1 MAYRF
6 LSAHWKNLI
15 CANYLCDPGWLTKKL
30 PAGLIPDLWN
40 GNCYLSLVG
49 FLFDETKVMGIPVP
63 GHTTFEEINLRA
75 YVLRPTKDGFR
86 RGVIFIREIVPR
98 SMITFVANTFYQEHY
113 VTRPMKHEFNDQQQ
127 IREVSYAV
135 FDQQWHHLS
144 VKANKQFKPIKEGEE
159 AHFILEHY
167 WGYGGLPGARGTEYE
182 VRHQPWE
189 IAEVQS
195 YSIQTDFNL
204 LYGPEYAFLNQHH
217 PVSVYFT
224 PGSTVEVFS
233 GNRMNHLFHPDI

>member
-15 CANYLCDPGWLTKKL
+15 CANYLCDPDWLSKKL

-49 FLFDETKVMGIPVP
+49 FLFDDTKVLGVPIP

-75 YVLRPTKDGFR
+75 YVLRPTNEGYR
-86 RGVIFIREIVPR
+86 RGVIFFREIVPR
-98 SMITFVANTFYQEHY
+98 TMITFVANNFYQEHY
-113 VTRPMKHEFNDQQQ
+113 VTRRMNHAFSKLQEVQ
-127 IREVSYAV
+127 EVSYAV

-144 VKANKQFKPIKEGEE
+144 VKTNHPFKPMQEGQE

-167 WGYGGLPGARGTEYE
+167 WGYGGKAGARGIEYE

-189 IAEVQS
+189 VAALTS
-195 YSIQTDFNL
+195 YSIEVNFEQ
-204 LYGPEYAFLNQHH
+204 LYGREYAFLNQKQ

-224 PGSTVEVFS
+224 PGSNVEVFS
-233 GNRMNHLFHPDI
+233 GNRMASLFHPGI